1 MKTIDSSTI
10 KTVKILIHH
19 SDLKIKK
26 IRFFTHRQL
35 DVAGPHL
42 SSLGYQ

>member
-1 MKTIDSSTI
+1 MKVIDSSTI

-19 SDLKIKK
+19 SDLKMEK
-26 IRFFTHRQL
+26 IPFFTHRQF

-42 SSLGYQ
+42 SSLGYL